1 LFLHDVFGRLL
12 VCVMDDVQYLF
23 GEKRKIA
30 GATVLALDCLLNPRL
45 VSARRSFRLA
55 FPGEERR
62 GEERRD
68 RWR

>member
-1 LFLHDVFGRLL
+1 
-12 VCVMDDVQYLF
+12 MDDVQYLF